1 MLIKKNSL
9 IKICVDYYNF
19 FFKIFGNLLLNLSEK
34 ERVILIKIGE
44 GDLMILVG
52 KWIGFVWG
60 VFGIKGNIF

>member
-19 FFKIFGNLLLNLSEK
+19 FLKIFGNLLLNLSEK

-52 KWIGFVWG
+52 KWIGFV
-60 VFGIKGNIF
+60 